1 MIFCFFDG
9 GQLGVVAEGA
19 VTAVPTSIVP
29 GTASPQERLLALI
42 RSYPGAKA
50 ELQALPAD
58 PDLRHRPLS
67 DVSLEAPVPS
77 PRQLLCAVKNYT
89 DDRQGVA
96 ADFFLKSPLSI
107 VPTGST
113 VSLPPDQ
120 ARVFHHEPELA
131 AVIGTGG
138 VNIPAAEAMSHVFG
152 YTGFLDLS
160 ARDLG
165 TTYYYKKSFHGFGPM
180 GPVLVTADEVADPH
194 DIRVKLRVNG
204 QLRQNFSTGQMANRI
219 DGLIEVASHVSGLA
233 PGDVIATGTY
243 HIGMGPIQ
251 DGDQVEM
258 TIEGIG
264 DLSASIVDPSQRSW
278 DVSGLRVAAPDGT
291 APDGAAATAGAS
303 QA

>member
-9 GQLGVVAEGA
+9 GQLGVVAGGQ
-19 VTAVPTSIVP
+19 VTAVPARVVP

-42 RSYPGAKA
+42 RSYPGSKA
-50 ELQALPAD
+50 ELQALTSNSS
-58 PDLRHRPLS
+58 LRHRPLS
-67 DVSLEAPVPS
+67 DVALEAPVPS
-77 PRQLLCAVKNYT
+77 PQQLLCAVKNYT

-113 VSLPPDQ
+113 VSLPPDE

-138 VNIPAAEAMSHVFG
+138 VNIPTSEAMSHVFG

-165 TTYYYKKSFHGFGPM
+165 ATYYYKKSFRGFGPM
-180 GPVLVTADEVADPH
+180 GPVLVTADEIADPH
-194 DIRVKLRVNG
+194 DLRVKLWVNG
-204 QLRQNFSTGQMANRI
+204 KLRQNYSTGQMANRI
-219 DGLIEVASHVSGLA
+219 DRLIEVASEVSGLA

-251 DGDQVEM
+251 DGDQVDM
-258 TIEGIG
+258 TIERIG
-264 DLSASIVDPSQRSW
+264 DLSVSIVDPSKRSW
-278 DVSGLRVAAPDGT
+278 DVSGLRVASADGT
-291 APDGAAATAGAS
+291 PAAAGVTSA
-303 QA
+303 